1 MDCANGV
8 GGPKLR
14 ALAEHLGPLLAVDLR
29 NAGGSAEGGRAGG
42 LNDQCGAEHLQ
53 KERTAPVGCGDVGSN
68 TRCCSMHSVA
78 HALGSSVDR
87 LGELMPS
94 TSRRKP
100 FHQLAVGCG
109 RPYQVLPIHALSAPL
124 YD

>member
-29 NAGGSAEGGRAGG
+29 NAGGSAEGGSAGG

-53 KERTAPVGCGDVGSN
+53 KERTAPVGCEDVGSD
-68 TRCCSMHSVA
+68 TRWCSMHSLA
-78 HALGSSVDR
+78 HALGLSFDR
-87 LGELMPS
+87 LSDLMPS
-94 TSRRKP
+94 TARRKP
-100 FHQLAVGCG
+100 LRQVAVGCG
-109 RPYQVLPIHALSAPL
+109 RPYQAFPVHALSASL